1 MGSRV
6 KSRYDR
12 VSDAVWKLL
21 KYTRIIEEEE
31 EEARRTIAEED
42 EEEAKFNTERDIFLT
57 PPQSP
62 RSLNYSLGQ
71 IGIVNLE
78 DSNRLHRLYTPERA
92 GRMLVLH
99 CTIVDDLL
107 DPHASAPLGKT
118 RPTVSRWKLQSV
130 YTPANKGSPGKTVF
144 TPEGHKKKKIN
155 FPSGTLYFPLFYLHS
170 FKVSHEVFQEVPIRS
185 NSGCV
190 TDSY

>member
-6 KSRYDR
+6 KSKYDR

-31 EEARRTIAEED
+31 EEARCTIAEED
-42 EEEAKFNTERDIFLT
+42 EEEAKFNAEKDIFLT

-62 RSLNYSLGQ
+62 RSLNYILGQ

-78 DSNRLHRLYTPERA
+78 DNNGLHRLYTPKRA

-99 CTIVDDLL
+99 SAIVDDLL
-107 DPHASAPLGKT
+107 DPHASALSAKT
-118 RPTVSRWKLQSV
+118 TPTVSCWKLQSI
-130 YTPANKGSPGKTVF
+130 YIPGNKGS
-144 TPEGHKKKKIN
+144 
-155 FPSGTLYFPLFYLHS
+155 SYTLCFPLFSLHL
-170 FKVSHEVFQEVPIRS
+170 FKVLHEVLK
-185 NSGCV
+185 
-190 TDSY
+190 Y